1 MYKEGTKYKLIG
13 YQPVGVDYNTPRTE
27 IGEWKNGHWYPYDY
41 NKRIGNMI
49 IEKIEKNNITNGKN
63 KHN

>member
-27 IGEWKNGHWYPYDY
+27 IGELKNGHWYPYGY

-49 IEKIEKNNITNGKN
+49 IEKII
-63 KHN
+63 